1 MDMELK
7 NNPRRLVSSLGKA
20 KYALLLAAVGAAV
33 LLLPTSQSPPTAE
46 APPVVQTENMEQ
58 RLEAILSEVDGA
70 GKVRVMLTTKNDG
83 VTVFQTDTQF
93 SQGETRSQTVF
104 YKNGTNGETALVQSE
119 TAPEYLGA
127 VVVCEG
133 AEHAEVRLQL
143 VRAVCALTGLTG
155 NKISILKMKS

>member
-1 MDMELK
+1 MELK
-7 NNPRRLVSSLGKA
+7 KTIQRAAASLGKA
-20 KYALLLAAVGAAV
+20 RYALLLAAIGAAV
-33 LLLPTSQSPPTAE
+33 LLLPTDKSPPTE
-46 APPVVQTENMEQ
+46 QTLPVVQTEDMEQ

-70 GKVRVMLTTKNDG
+70 GQVRVMLTTKNDG
-83 VTVFQTDTQF
+83 VTVFQTDTQS

-104 YKNGTNGETALVQSE
+104 YKNGANGETALVQSE

-155 NKISILKMKS
+155 NKISVLKMKN